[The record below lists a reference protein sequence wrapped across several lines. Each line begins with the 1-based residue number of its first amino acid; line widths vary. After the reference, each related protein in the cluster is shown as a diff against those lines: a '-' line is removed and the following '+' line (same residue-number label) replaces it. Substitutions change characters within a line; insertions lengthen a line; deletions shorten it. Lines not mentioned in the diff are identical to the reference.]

1 MKVFYQDKKYENEII
16 CFTGKCTAG
25 VQDKQHMLS
34 GYNGALGSGFLQE
47 LPVTADFQRPS
58 VRTDCG

>member
-1 MKVFYQDKKYENEII
+1 MKLFV
-16 CFTGKCTAG
+16 FTGKCTAG

-34 GYNGALGSGFLQE
+34 GYKGALGCGFLQE
-47 LPVTADFQRPS
+47 LPVTAHFQRPS